1 MNEKYEP
8 IKFDSWQE
16 LAKYVID
23 GGEVYFK
30 AFQNKYLKVTFN
42 GTQFDTNLDILH
54 KDRELFIK
62 KQPTLEELIAIKP
75 RLCWVWD
82 NHEEYHYIRIIT
94 AIINNNNTRNFI
106 SLDGEIWDNAQTLTD
121 DEIKQFLSGE

>member
-8 IKFDSWQE
+8 IKFESWQE

-23 GGEVYFK
+23 GGEVYYDNEIKGFVRI
-30 AFQNKYLKVTFN
+30 NFN
-42 GTQFDTNLDILH
+42 GVGFGIGIEKIFDCRNLY
-54 KDRELFIK
+54 IK

-82 NHEEYHYIRIIT
+82 YDLKRFAVIVLCGDYGDGFKFQD
-94 AIINNNNTRNFI
+94 INGVR
-106 SLDGEIWDNAQTLTD
+106 WKNAQMLTD
-121 DEIKQFLSGE
+121 DEIKQFLSDGE